1 MRAVWYERQGPA
13 REVLELGEM
22 PTPEAGHGE
31 VRVEV
36 RASGVNPSDVGLR
49 MGRGGR
55 PMQFPRFIPHSD
67 GAGVVDQVGPGADP
81 AWLGK
86 RVWIYNGARAGRCFG
101 NAADFICLSED
112 LVYELPERTGFAEGA
127 TLGIPAM
134 TAHCCLFSHGGID
147 GKRVLVTGGAGAV
160 GHYAL
165 QLARWAGAAMTIAT
179 VSSPEKA
186 DVARSGGAQHV
197 IDYRKE
203 DVAARVLQLT
213 DGKGVDHIVD
223 VDFGGN
229 LAAGMK
235 ALALNGSW
243 AVYASSG
250 AASPKLL
257 VPALMAKNLNLQ
269 FLVLNSLPHAVR
281 KRAQREVTA
290 FAATDS
296 AIHAIAGRFTLEESA
311 QAHELVES
319 GTKLG
324 TVIVEPR
331 PLG

>member
-1 MRAVWYERQGPA
+1 MKALWYERQGAA

-22 PTPEAGHGE
+22 PTPNAGAGE

-67 GAGVVDQVGPGADP
+67 GAGVVDQVGAGVDP

-101 NAADFICLSED
+101 NAADYICLSED
-112 LVYELPERTGFAEGA
+112 LVHELPDKTSFAEGA

-134 TAHCCLFSHGGID
+134 TAHCCLFSHGEIE
-147 GKRVLVTGGAGAV
+147 GKSVLVTGGAGAV

-165 QLARWAGAAMTIAT
+165 QIARWAGAALTIAT
-179 VSSPEKA
+179 VSSATKA
-186 DVARSGGAQHV
+186 EVARRGGADH
-197 IDYRKE
+197 ILNYREE
-203 DVAARVLQLT
+203 DVAARVLELT
-213 DGKGVDHIVD
+213 DGRGVDHLVD
-223 VDFGGN
+223 VDFGSN
-229 LAAGMK
+229 VAAGIK

-243 AVYASSG
+243 AVYASSR
-250 AASPKLL
+250 APAPT
-257 VPALMAKNLNLQ
+257 VPVPMLMAKNVNLQ
-269 FLVLNSLPHAVR
+269 FLILNSLPHGVR

-290 FAATDS
+290 FAATDG
-296 AIHAIAGRFTLEESA
+296 AIHNIAGRFALRDSA
-311 QAHELVES
+311 AAHELVES

-324 TVIVEPR
+324 TVVVEH
-331 PLG
+331 GSTT